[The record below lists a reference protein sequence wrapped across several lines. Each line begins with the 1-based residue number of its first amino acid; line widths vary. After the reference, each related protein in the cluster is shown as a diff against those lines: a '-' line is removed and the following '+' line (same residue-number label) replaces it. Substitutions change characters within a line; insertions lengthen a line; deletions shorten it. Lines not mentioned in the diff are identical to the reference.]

1 MFVCG
6 VVFFPSVLC
15 NGFVHFQAWYG
26 REIKSALLRHEGDS
40 SAGVDMGEE
49 QGEQVMRKSRGNVGF
64 SHGRA
69 SLGGAVWR
77 GQHCQAAVTQ

>member
-1 MFVCG
+1 
-6 VVFFPSVLC
+6 
-15 NGFVHFQAWYG
+15 
-26 REIKSALLRHEGDS
+26 
-40 SAGVDMGEE
+40 MGEE
-49 QGEQVMRKSRGNVGF
+49 QGEQVMRKSGGNVGF